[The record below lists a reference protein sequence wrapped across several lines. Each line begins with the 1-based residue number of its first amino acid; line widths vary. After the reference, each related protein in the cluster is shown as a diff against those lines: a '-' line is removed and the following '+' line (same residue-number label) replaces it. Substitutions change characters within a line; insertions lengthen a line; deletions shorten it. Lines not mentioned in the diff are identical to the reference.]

1 MTTYIARRLLAF
13 IPTLLVVSLFLY
25 LLLDFIPGDPTYV
38 LLGNDAGQVEIE
50 ALLERLGLDRPLH
63 ERIISWYGRAI
74 QGDLGRSYYLGMSV
88 IDAIAERIPVT
99 FTLAFAS
106 LAVALLIAVPIG
118 IIAAVRHNTWLDAL
132 VMLFSLAALSVPN
145 FVIGLLLIYAIAI
158 PIDWVPIGGYVA
170 IWDDPLDSLRH
181 LMLPAAALGLSL
193 ASLIARMTRA
203 SMLEVMNLDYVRTA
217 RAKGVR
223 AVNVVVKHGLR
234 NALIPVIT
242 VVGLAAG
249 AVLSGSV
256 VTETVFNIPGI
267 GRLVVNAV
275 QRRDY
280 PLVQGVILFLTT
292 SYLTVNLV
300 TDLLYAAANPRVR
313 YS

>member
-13 IPTLLVVSLFLY
+13 IPTLFIVSLFLFF
-25 LLLDFIPGDPTYV
+25 LLDFIPGDPTYV
-38 LLGNDAGQVEIE
+38 LLGNDAGQVEAD
-50 ALLERLGLDRPLH
+50 ALLARLGLDRPLP
-63 ERIISWYGRAI
+63 ERILSWYTRAL
-74 QGDLGRSYYLGMSV
+74 QGDFGRSYYLGKSV
-88 IDAIAERIPVT
+88 VEAILERLPVT
-99 FTLAFAS
+99 FTLSIAS
-106 LAVALLIAVPIG
+106 LIVAMLIAIPVG
-118 IIAAVRHNTWLDAL
+118 IIAAVRSNTWIDAL

-145 FVIGLLLIYAIAI
+145 FVIGLLLIYLIAI
-158 PIDWVPIGGYVA
+158 PVSWVPIGGYVA
-170 IWDDPLDSLRH
+170 LWEAPIDALRH
-181 LMLPAAALGLSL
+181 LMLPVAALGLSL

-203 SMLEVMNLDYVRTA
+203 SMLEVMKLDYIRTA

-223 AVNVVVKHGLR
+223 ASGVTVKHGLR

-256 VTETVFNIPGI
+256 VTETVFNLPGI

-280 PLVQGVILFLTT
+280 PLVQGVILFLTA

-300 TDLLYAAANPRVR
+300 TDLLYAAANPKVR
-313 YS
+313 YA